1 MGRGQVWVLGQAWG
15 LGRCGSQ
22 ERRRGGMHR
31 ACLGSG
37 ASGQGWDPGKPLG
50 PRRGI
55 GKGSWG
61 WGRVTSEARMKSQE
75 TLASKGPRAMS
86 EDTLNGQAPG
96 WAWGEEG
103 GDGGGPG
110 QGSRGLRRTGAGY
123 AWTHWLG
130 PGWAGEL
137 GAARQPAPGKV
148 KVGLRLGGPRV
159 GCGGT
164 GLGQPAG
171 LWLLKPPLT
180 QVSRTLGYELSV
192 PTSQIAP
199 KAAASHSRSPGLH
212 GFWLLRL
219 KVGGQRVRFQDTS
232 WPKPHGA
239 PAHSCLSPPVVWGL
253 HGLPE
258 PGVDRVA

>member
-1 MGRGQVWVLGQAWG
+1 
-15 LGRCGSQ
+15 
-22 ERRRGGMHR
+22 MHR

-55 GKGSWG
+55 RKGSWG
-61 WGRVTSEARMKSQE
+61 WGRVMSEARMKSQE

-96 WAWGEEG
+96 WALGEEG

-110 QGSRGLRRTGAGY
+110 QGSRGLRRTGAGS

-171 LWLLKPPLT
+171 LWLPKPPLT

-253 HGLPE
+253 HGLPD
-258 PGVDRVA
+258 PGVDRVT